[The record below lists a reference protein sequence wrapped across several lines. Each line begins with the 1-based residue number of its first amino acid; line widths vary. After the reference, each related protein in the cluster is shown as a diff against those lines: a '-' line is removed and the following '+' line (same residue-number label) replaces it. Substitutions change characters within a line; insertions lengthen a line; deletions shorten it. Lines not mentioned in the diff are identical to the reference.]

1 MKLRELL
8 ENSDGVD
15 TGGKSKGKTTV
26 DKNHEDAIPGLK
38 RHKDTGSHYYD
49 MYRMGVHMAG
59 SPGDQDANA
68 AMSTGNEFA
77 TIAYTDA
84 EEQIIKKSAKA
95 MGWKGRPMTSKG
107 SKESPDVNKQS
118 IVSTIKRNKYGI

>member
-1 MKLRELL
+1 MKIRELL

-15 TGGKSKGKTTV
+15 TGGKSKGKTIV
-26 DKNHEDAIPGLK
+26 DKNHKDAIPNMK
-38 RHKDTGSHYYD
+38 RHMDSGSHYYD

-59 SPGDQDANA
+59 SPNDQDPGA

-84 EEQIIKKSAKA
+84 DEEIIKKSAKA

-107 SKESPDVNKQS
+107 SKESSDTHKQS
-118 IVSTIKRNKYGI
+118 VVPAKKTNKYGV

>member
-1 MKLRELL
+1 MRLRELL

-26 DKNHEDAIPGLK
+26 DKNHKDAIPSLK

-59 SPGDQDANA
+59 SPGEQDANA

-84 EEQIIKKSAKA
+84 DEEIIKKSAKA
-95 MGWKGRPMTSKG
+95 MGWSGRPMTSKG
-107 SKESPDVNKQS
+107 SKESSDTHKQS
-118 IVSTIKRNKYGI
+118 VVPAKKKNKYGV

>member
-8 ENSDGVD
+8 ENSEGSGD
-15 TGGKSKGKTTV
+15 GGKTKGKPTV
-26 DKNHEDAIPGLK
+26 DKNHKDAIPSLK

-59 SPGDQDANA
+59 SPGEQDANA

-84 EEQIIKKSAKA
+84 DEEIIKKSAKA

-107 SKESPDVNKQS
+107 SKESSDTNKQS
-118 IVSTIKRNKYGI
+118 IVPANKRNKYGI

>member
-1 MKLRELL
+1 MRLRELL
-8 ENSDGVD
+8 ENSDASG
-15 TGGKSKGKTTV
+15 TGGKTKGKTTV
-26 DKNHEDAIPGLK
+26 DKSHKDAIPGLK

-59 SPGDQDANA
+59 SPGNQDADA
-68 AMSTGNEFA
+68 ALSTGNEFA

-84 EEQIIKKSAKA
+84 DEEIIKKSAKA

-107 SKESPDVNKQS
+107 SKESSDIHKQS
-118 IVSTIKRNKYGI
+118 VIPAKKTNKYGV